1 MVKKNRIR
9 RVIALLLAVVML
21 VSVTAVFSSCGDEK
35 SMGPTYM
42 TIGYME
48 DVPLEGE
55 KFVGLIDV
63 PYDMVYCFVK
73 QELAAYT
80 EEELKDEN
88 IRAKARENIINNLIE
103 KHYIVRVIAKEL
115 DLGLT
120 EDARANVNATMEA
133 YRAFDDYDSMLN
145 EMFATDAVTEEL
157 VTVSELDTV
166 VYDFLCA
173 FDERFDD
180 NPDKILADIAESGKW
195 YAAEYLVLE
204 YDGVNHDARK
214 ADMEIVKNEVLGGK
228 SLKEASSRIQQ
239 LYKTEYRYALDACF
253 TESIYP
259 EEMENAV
266 KALEIGGV
274 SEVIDT
280 YNSDGYPSLILLR
293 RVAISDDYVEKNFDT
308 VKAYYLVRL
317 YEEYREEKMKDLE
330 VVIADEYRNNDIL
343 DIK

>member
-42 TIGYME
+42 TIG
-48 DVPLEGE
+48 G
-55 KFVGLIDV
+55 IDV

-317 YEEYREEKMKDLE
+317 YEEYRKEKMKDLE

>member
-21 VSVTAVFSSCGDEK
+21 VSVTAVFSSCGDKK

-42 TIGYME
+42 TIG
-48 DVPLEGE
+48 G
-55 KFVGLIDV
+55 IDV

-120 EDARANVNATMEA
+120 EDARANINATMEA

-317 YEEYREEKMKDLE
+317 YEEYRKEKMKDLE